1 MLKKDSKKHFIGT
14 TILGIRKKG
23 SAAMGGDG
31 QVTFNETIMKSS
43 AVKIR
48 KIYDDRILIG
58 FAGGVADALTLFERF
73 ELKIKDYK
81 GNISRAAVELAKD
94 WRTDKYLRRLE
105 AILAI
110 MDKEHSFLLSGSGE
124 VIEPDEGI
132 LAIGSGG
139 PYALSAA
146 KAFMQANKKMPARE
160 IVEKSL
166 EIAASICIYT
176 NAHFTIEE
184 IK

>member
-1 MLKKDSKKHFIGT
+1 MKKDLRRDFIGT

-31 QVTFNETIMKSS
+31 QVTFNNTIMKST

-48 KIYDDRILIG
+48 KIYDGKILIG

-110 MDKEHSFLLSGSGE
+110 MDREHSFLLSGSGE

-146 KAFMQANKKMPARE
+146 KAFMQSNKKMGARE

-176 NAHFTIEE
+176 NSHFTIEE

>member
-1 MLKKDSKKHFIGT
+1 LKKDLKKHFTGT

-31 QVTFNETIMKSS
+31 QVTFNETIMKSG

-48 KIYDDRILIG
+48 KIYNGRILIG

-73 ELKIKDYK
+73 EQKIKDYK
-81 GNISRAAVELAKD
+81 GNIPRAAVELAKD

-105 AILAI
+105 AVLAI

-124 VIEPDEGI
+124 VIEPDKGI

-139 PYALSAA
+139 SYALAAA
-146 KAFMQANKKMPARE
+146 KAFMEGNKRMSAKE
-160 IVEKSL
+160 IVRKSL

-176 NAHFTIEE
+176 NSNFTIEE
-184 IK
+184 LK

>member
-1 MLKKDSKKHFIGT
+1 MKEDLKRRFIGT
-14 TILGIRKKG
+14 TILGVRRKG
-23 SAAMGGDG
+23 RVAMGGDG
-31 QVTFNETIMKSS
+31 QVTFNDTIMKSH

-48 KIYDDRILIG
+48 KIYDNKILIG

-73 ELKIKDYK
+73 EIKIKDYK
-81 GNISRAAVELAKD
+81 GNMPRAAVELAKE

-146 KAFMQANKKMPARE
+146 KAFMQANKKMTARE

-176 NAHFTIEE
+176 NANFSIEE